1 MRYTHVSESGMKV
14 LAREHRHLGTIA
26 ERLLPSVL
34 DEGLGSRAREARAG
48 SRGGAKEAEN
58 DGDSGSE
65 NAGTPR
71 SEDYERTLRE
81 VSKVEDAGV
90 LPALGGGGG
99 GGGGGSADAAEDLPE
114 DKCREVTRISYC
126 VIESQR
132 LPGRAPSRE
141 RIVACVGWDRRI
153 YLWRDDASDDGAIGY
168 NVIIPEGPGAA
179 HAGDIMCLAF
189 CPPHFIA
196 TGAVDGFARLW
207 GLTSR
212 SMSAEFNTGAP
223 VQCMLYIAKLRLLV
237 LSGGSNTVYFINVR
251 SGVAHDEVGTS
262 HVGGITAIACDKR
275 AESVV
280 TGDARG
286 YLKVWDVGN
295 PFEVTAT
302 PLLAQTAAWRACTD
316 TITGVDIVDSMQ
328 LLDTFLVVACVTG
341 DVTLWTLS
349 GGQVGMFGQRVPWA
363 LDVFSTY
370 KSLTPP
376 PETPR
381 PPPPA
386 AAAARGANTRVRRRS
401 AGGFLPPD
409 MSLRSLIQGDYHAKM
424 AQKRQSAAS
433 LLVQEL
439 QAEQVRASPGA

>member
-141 RIVACVGWDRRI
+141 RIVACVGWDRQD
-153 YLWRDDASDDGAIGY
+153 LS
-168 NVIIPEGPGAA
+168 V
-179 HAGDIMCLAF
+179 
-189 CPPHFIA
+189 
-196 TGAVDGFARLW
+196 AR
-207 GLTSR
+207 
-212 SMSAEFNTGAP
+212 
-223 VQCMLYIAKLRLLV
+223 
-237 LSGGSNTVYFINVR
+237 
-251 SGVAHDEVGTS
+251 
-262 HVGGITAIACDKR
+262 
-275 AESVV
+275 
-280 TGDARG
+280 
-286 YLKVWDVGN
+286 
-295 PFEVTAT
+295 
-302 PLLAQTAAWRACTD
+302 
-316 TITGVDIVDSMQ
+316 
-328 LLDTFLVVACVTG
+328 
-341 DVTLWTLS
+341 
-349 GGQVGMFGQRVPWA
+349 
-363 LDVFSTY
+363 
-370 KSLTPP
+370 
-376 PETPR
+376 
-381 PPPPA
+381 
-386 AAAARGANTRVRRRS
+386 
-401 AGGFLPPD
+401 
-409 MSLRSLIQGDYHAKM
+409 
-424 AQKRQSAAS
+424 
-433 LLVQEL
+433 
-439 QAEQVRASPGA
+439 